1 MRTSALLSTGFAVL
15 ALACQADISGNANGQ
30 SPPGSSGA
38 GGTSVGVGG
47 TSSVAGSGPGSNPN
61 ALAGPSL
68 RLLTETQYRATLK
81 SLFSFADE
89 LTIDLEDD
97 VALNGLRAIGTA
109 NIALS
114 PKATEAYYHAADV
127 ATERGF
133 GTAANAAAT
142 AGCDVAQQTC
152 ADTYLADF
160 GRRAFR
166 RSLTA
171 DEKTR
176 FSGIYQAGVTK
187 LASGA
192 AGLKYATMAILTSPY
207 FLYRVELGEA
217 ATPGVRALTGVELAS
232 KLAYFLWNG
241 PPDKELLDLA
251 ENGGLKASGAIAT
264 QAARLLGSTTQVTAG
279 MDALFED
286 YVGLHN
292 LGSVEKLPARFP
304 KFSPALVDA
313 MRTETLMNLGKA
325 ALSPQDFRSVFNS
338 GKSYING
345 DLAQLYGV
353 NGVTGSTF
361 VQADLPAERRGLLGN
376 ASVLALYAHADVSS
390 PTLRGKFIRN
400 ILMCQSIPPP
410 PPDVD
415 TTLPDESQVKTAR
428 ERLTVHSTNP
438 TCAACHQ
445 LMDPMGLSLE
455 NFDALGQYRTQ
466 DNGVTIDA
474 SGELDGVKFT
484 TEAGLADALARSEKV
499 PNCVSRLVFRSA
511 WGRLETAADEG
522 FITDM
527 TTAFAAS
534 TYQMQKLLT
543 NVVTAASFGNVGEL
557 DQ

>member
-1 MRTSALLSTGFAVL
+1 
-15 ALACQADISGNANGQ
+15 
-30 SPPGSSGA
+30 
-38 GGTSVGVGG
+38 
-47 TSSVAGSGPGSNPN
+47 
-61 ALAGPSL
+61 L
-68 RLLTETQYRATLK
+68 RLLTESQYRATMR

-89 LTIDLEDD
+89 LSIDLEDD
-97 VALNGLRAIGTA
+97 VALNGLRAIGSA

-114 PKATEAYYHAADV
+114 PKATEAYWHAADV
-127 ATERGF
+127 ATDRGF
-133 GTAANAAAT
+133 GTAANATAT
-142 AGCDVAQQTC
+142 AGCDAAQATC
-152 ADTYLADF
+152 ANTYLADF

-176 FSGIYQAGVTK
+176 FVGIYTNGMTK
-187 LASGA
+187 LGTGA

-217 ATPGVRALTGVELAS
+217 TPGAAAPRALTGVELAS
-232 KLAYFLWNG
+232 KLAYFLWDG

-251 ENGGLKASGAIAT
+251 ENGGLKAALPAQT
-264 QAARLLGSTTQVTAG
+264 ARLMAANPQLSSG

-292 LGSVEKLPARFP
+292 LGTIEKLPARFP
-304 KFSPALVDA
+304 KFSPALVQA
-313 MRTETLMNLGKA
+313 MRQETLMNLTRT
-325 ALSPQDFRSVFNS
+325 ALSTQDFRSIFNS

-353 NGVTGSTF
+353 SGVTGANF

-376 ASVLALYAHADVSS
+376 ASILSLYAHADVSS

-400 ILMCQSIPPP
+400 ILMCQAIPPP

-415 TTLPDESQVKTAR
+415 TTLPDESKVKTAR

-438 TCAACHQ
+438 TCAACHK

-474 SGELDGVKFT
+474 SGDLDGVAFT
-484 TEAGLADALARSEKV
+484 TEAGLADALAKSDKV
-499 PNCVSRLVFRSA
+499 PSCLSRLVFRSA
-511 WGRLETAADEG
+511 WGRLETQADEG

-527 TTAFAAS
+527 TSAFAAS
-534 TYQMQKLLT
+534 TYQMQKLLSS
-543 NVVTAASFGNVGEL
+543 VVTAPSFTNVGEL